1 MKLKTYLRENRV
13 EIDRSKA
20 IEIFILLSSVYIL
33 CAAIHHG
40 VFTTLQLLRALHWC
54 WVTSARVW
62 LNCFCKVIP
71 TTCHRFNFYREN
83 SDPSTLLAKISDDE
97 WDIPQLYHE
106 KGLHNYFIPCHRK
119 LHVIQ
124 LNCTDW
130 WEGSVEYWRI
140 CNIFPAI
147 WLVVFSMA
155 WYKAQYKT
163 LKYVA
168 PKLFSLFWGLWS
180 KL

>member
-1 MKLKTYLRENRV
+1 MNKV

-83 SDPSTLLAKISDDE
+83 SDPSTLLAKITLRALKFLLKIRLQINSLQIDRFTKASRFNE
-97 WDIPQLYHE
+97 YTE
-106 KGLHNYFIPCHRK
+106 KTQILSSRY
-119 LHVIQ
+119 VYVS
-124 LNCTDW
+124 
-130 WEGSVEYWRI
+130 SVSARLRSI
-140 CNIFPAI
+140 
-147 WLVVFSMA
+147 
-155 WYKAQYKT
+155 YKVQYKEN
-163 LKYVA
+163 
-168 PKLFSLFWGLWS
+168 
-180 KL
+180 